1 VTSRLFTKPMSN
13 DNASAD
19 AAIPAD
25 GLAEAEAQLGLA
37 LALIHR
43 ALPRLDEPERATEV
57 QVALQR
63 ASGCVTLARQIHE
76 RILAAG
82 NAAAIVQ
89 TALDS
94 ELVAVISAAVAA
106 VLDRPYRM
114 VSVEPV
120 VAPVPY
126 LNVWA
131 LEGRTQIFQS
141 HKIR

>member
-1 VTSRLFTKPMSN
+1 MSTENPSEGARPCDLF
-13 DNASAD
+13 
-19 AAIPAD
+19 
-25 GLAEAEAQLGLA
+25 AEAETQLGHA

-43 ALPRLDEPERATEV
+43 VLPRIDEPGRGAEV
-57 QVALQR
+57 QAALQK
-63 ASGCVTLARQIHE
+63 AGICVELARQSHQ
-76 RILAAG
+76 RTVPPGQLPSVSG
-82 NAAAIVQ
+82 VH

-106 VLDRPYRM
+106 VLDRPYRL
-114 VSVEPV
+114 VSVEPAA
-120 VAPVPY
+120 APVPH

>member
-1 VTSRLFTKPMSN
+1 MSN
-13 DNASAD
+13 QNASAD
-19 AAIPAD
+19 AARPAE

-37 LALIHR
+37 LAMIHR
-43 ALPRLDEPERATEV
+43 VLPRLDEPARATEV
-57 QVALQR
+57 QAALQR
-63 ASGCVTLARQIHE
+63 ASACINLARQIHE

-82 NAAAIVQ
+82 KAAAIVQ

-106 VLDRPYRM
+106 VLDRPYRL

-120 VAPVPY
+120 VAAVPH

>member
-1 VTSRLFTKPMSN
+1 MTKDQTSGPAAGSPVELL
-13 DNASAD
+13 AD
-19 AAIPAD
+19 AE
-25 GLAEAEAQLGLA
+25 LNLGRA

-43 ALPRLDEPERATEV
+43 VLARLDEPSRGAEV
-57 QVALQR
+57 QAALQK
-63 ASGCVTLARQIHE
+63 AAACVETARQAHQ
-76 RILAAG
+76 RALGTGKAALAGA
-82 NAAAIVQ
+82 VQ

-114 VSVEPV
+114 VSVQPV
-120 VAPVPY
+120 AAPVPH